1 MRVVTRGV
9 SSSTVA
15 SEESGVVIKMVAA
28 VVAKAASKTCR
39 RDDIV
44 VAEGAGVLD
53 CGWNDQALPTEALL
67 RRNMAMDVRKK
78 FMVSLY
84 NTGVNN
90 AA

>member
-15 SEESGVVIKMVAA
+15 SEESGAVIKMVAA

-53 CGWNDQALPTEALL
+53 CGWNDQALPTEVLL
-67 RRNMAMDVRKK
+67 RRNMATDVRKK